1 MRQCKLFF
9 RILRQ
14 TVHAMSKFI
23 FEQIGHSSEV
33 LDRIIEAYGFTSKLM
48 LADHFDMASSS
59 LAGRYKRGGFP
70 ADMVVRCVA
79 ETGANLEWLATGTGR
94 KFDDEELDILKVP
107 RRKIVD
113 GQLYE
118 AGMVMLD
125 KVTFLPGKPLP
136 QNPIWVIDGNAQYV
150 IEQLFTEVYD
160 DEWLVEIE
168 GKTSIR
174 TLTRI
179 PVKKVRVS
187 GVGMAFDCGIDDIK
201 VIGRVVLTIN

>member
-1 MRQCKLFF
+1 
-9 RILRQ
+9 
-14 TVHAMSKFI
+14 MSKFSYG
-23 FEQIGHSSEV
+23 QISHSSDV

-48 LADHFDMASSS
+48 LADHFEMASSS

-79 ETGANLEWLATGTGR
+79 ETGASLEWLATGQGR
-94 KFDDEELDILKVP
+94 KFDDEELDILKMP

-113 GQLYE
+113 GLIYD
-118 AGMVMLD
+118 AGMYMLD
-125 KVTFLPGKPLP
+125 KVSFLPGAPLP
-136 QNPIWVIDGNAQYV
+136 TSPICVLEGNNQFIV
-150 IEQLFTEVYD
+150 DTSFTEIYD
-160 DEWLVEIE
+160 DQWLVEIE

-187 GVGMAFDCGIDDIK
+187 GVGMAFDCGIDDIN
-201 VIGRVVLTIN
+201 VVGRVVLTIK

>member
-1 MRQCKLFF
+1 
-9 RILRQ
+9 
-14 TVHAMSKFI
+14 MSKFP
-23 FEQIGHSSEV
+23 FDQISHSSAV

-48 LADHFDMASSS
+48 LAEHFDMASSS

-70 ADMVVRCVA
+70 ADLVVRCVA
-79 ETGANLEWLATGTGR
+79 ETGVNLEWLATGSGR
-94 KFDDEELDILKVP
+94 KFDDEELDVIKLP

-118 AGMVMLD
+118 AGILMLD

-136 QNPIWVIDGNAQYV
+136 KNPLCVIDASTQYIV
-150 IEQLFTEVYD
+150 DQHFTEVYD
-160 DEWLVEIE
+160 DEWLVDIE

-179 PVKKVRVS
+179 PVGKVRVS
-187 GVGMAFDCGIDDIK
+187 GVGMAFDCAIDDIK
-201 VIGRVVLTIN
+201 IIGRVVLTLK

>member
-1 MRQCKLFF
+1 
-9 RILRQ
+9 
-14 TVHAMSKFI
+14 MSKFP

-33 LDRIIEAYGFTSKLM
+33 LDRVIDAYGFTSKLM

-79 ETGANLEWLATGTGR
+79 ETGANLEWLATGHGR
-94 KFDDEELDILKVP
+94 KFNDEELDILRIP

-118 AGMVMLD
+118 SGLLMLD

-136 QNPIWVIDGNAQYV
+136 QNPICVIDNNIQYV
-150 IEQLFTEVYD
+150 VEQNFSEIYD
-160 DEWLVEIE
+160 DDWLVDVE
-168 GKTSIR
+168 GKHSIR

-179 PVKKVRVS
+179 PVRKVRVS
-187 GVGMAFDCGIDDIK
+187 GVGMAFDCGIDDIT
-201 VIGRVVLTIN
+201 VIGRVVLKIN